1 MIFWRVSS
9 FVKDEELEKILQ
21 DIEVVN
27 KYNFLFKNVKK
38 CLLVGDDD
46 GLFLDEEL
54 DKFFVDVEK
63 WNVEL

>member
-27 KYNFLFKNVKK
+27 KYNFLCKNVKK